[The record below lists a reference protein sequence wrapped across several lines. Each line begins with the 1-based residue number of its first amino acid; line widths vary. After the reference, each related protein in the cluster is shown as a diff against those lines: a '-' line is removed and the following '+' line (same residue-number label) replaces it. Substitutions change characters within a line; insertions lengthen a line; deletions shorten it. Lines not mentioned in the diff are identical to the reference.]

1 MLTAAGVTGAF
12 GAIYAAHAL
21 YGFIEA
27 RTAFPALG
35 IVALAAIAAA
45 MLHGPALAGL
55 GLVGAL
61 ATPLLVSSA
70 RPDPWPVVVYLAVVV
85 SAAYAL
91 ARLRRWLWLAVAA
104 AIGAGLWTLL
114 LEADSHVTGIDAAYG
129 CLVVQLALAGLAFA
143 IFPHRGESD
152 EFAEFDPVA
161 SIVLVGFALLA
172 IVVLAGGSL
181 DASVRSSWVVASVA
195 SMAILAFVGAQAA
208 PAAAAIGAAGLVA
221 WGQCGSGRSRARPPT
236 GSAPPGQSLHMGE
249 AGSDRRGSISSQR
262 FGRLRRTP
270 RPSSASRPSP
280 PSASPLLPGGACA
293 PATSS
298 GRRSPRSTPARRR

>member
-21 YGFIEA
+21 YGFIDA

-70 RPDPWPVVVYLAVVV
+70 QPNPWPVVFYLAVVV

-91 ARLRRWLWLAVAA
+91 ARLRRWLWLAAA
-104 AIGAGLWTLL
+104 AALGAGLWTLL
-114 LEADSHVTGIDAAYG
+114 LAANSPVTGVDAAYG
-129 CLVVQLALAGLAFA
+129 CLIVQLALAGLAFA
-143 IFPHRGESD
+143 ILPHRGESD
-152 EFAEFDPVA
+152 ETAEFDPVA

-172 IVVLAGGSL
+172 IVVLAGGAL
-181 DASVRSSWVVASVA
+181 DVSVRSSWVVASVA
-195 SMAILAFVGAQAA
+195 AMAILAFVGAQAA
-208 PAAAAIGAAGLVA
+208 PAAAASGAAGLVA
-221 WGQCGSGRSRARPPT
+221 LAAMRLWPFARAT
-236 GSAPPGQSLHMGE
+236 ADGL
-249 AGSDRRGSISSQR
+249 
-262 FGRLRRTP
+262 
-270 RPSSASRPSP
+270 
-280 PSASPLLPGGACA
+280 
-293 PATSS
+293 
-298 GRRSPRSTPARRR
+298 GRRRRRCH